1 MTQYP
6 NRNSSGNPCHS
17 FTSILVLLTLS
28 LALPSCVKATE
39 SFSARPVL
47 MQGGIRIMPLGDSIT
62 FGVRSSSG
70 GGYRLPLWDEFAAA
84 HLHVIFV
91 GSRNS
96 GPASLPDTAN
106 EGHPGWRIDQISTHV
121 VAWLQKYQ
129 PQIILLQ
136 IGTND
141 IIQNYHVATA
151 PQRLFALL
159 TLIVTTLP
167 DATLIVA
174 EVTPLGNPRLNAE
187 IISFNRTIPPMVNT
201 LRAQGR
207 HVRYVDMYDAVPV
220 SDIHDRIHPNDQG
233 YSLMASV
240 WYRTLLPMLQSQ

>member
-1 MTQYP
+1 MVQYP
-6 NRNSSGNPCHS
+6 NRNSSAGLFHYFAS
-17 FTSILVLLTLS
+17 FLILLTLS
-28 LALPSCVKATE
+28 LTILSCAKATE
-39 SFSARPVL
+39 SFSAQSVL
-47 MQGGIRIMPLGDSIT
+47 AQGGIKIMPLGDSIT

-70 GGYRLPLWDEFAAA
+70 GGYRLPLWEEITGA
-84 HLHVIFV
+84 HLHVTFV

-121 VAWLQKYQ
+121 VAWLEKYQ
-129 PQIILLQ
+129 PQIVLLQ

-151 PQRLFALL
+151 PQRLLSLL
-159 TLIVTTLP
+159 TLITATLP

-174 EVTPLGNPRLNAE
+174 EVTPLGKPRLNAE
-187 IISFNRTIPPMVNT
+187 IIAYNAHIPALVNG

-207 HVRYVDMYDAVPV
+207 HVRYVDMYDAVPA
-220 SDIHDRIHPNDQG
+220 SDILDRIHPGDQG
-233 YSLMASV
+233 YSLMAAV
-240 WYRTLLPMLQSQ
+240 WYKALQPLL

>member
-1 MTQYP
+1 MAQYP
-6 NRNSSGNPCHS
+6 NKNSPGGPFHYLAS
-17 FTSILVLLTLS
+17 FLILLTLS
-28 LALPSCVKATE
+28 LVLLSCAKATE
-39 SFSARPVL
+39 SFSAQPVL
-47 MQGGIRIMPLGDSIT
+47 AQSGIKIMPLGDSIT

-70 GGYRLPLWDEFAAA
+70 GGYRLPLWEEIAAT
-84 HLHVIFV
+84 HLHVTFV

-106 EGHPGWRIDQISTHV
+106 EGHPGWRIDQISIHV
-121 VAWLQKYQ
+121 VAWLEKYQ

-151 PQRLFALL
+151 PQRLLSLL
-159 TLIVTTLP
+159 TLITATLP
-167 DATLIVA
+167 SATVIVA

-187 IISFNRTIPPMVNT
+187 IIAYNSRIPALVSG

-207 HVRYVDMYDAVPV
+207 HVRSVDMYDAVPV
-220 SDIHDRIHPNDQG
+220 GDVLDRIHPDDQG
-233 YSLMASV
+233 YSLMAAV
-240 WYRTLLPMLQSQ
+240 WYKALQPLL